1 MIFFVLECFW
11 SVKIC
16 DGGGMPR
23 RKKLFVFTDDVDQVV
38 ITLGMDLKVSQ
49 QLKFVG
55 ASAWRYSLNS
65 LIGQPFVTR
74 QQVDNTAI
82 GFRITLHDIPV
93 FRLSFVLMLTAAKV
107 HDVFHS

>member
-1 MIFFVLECFW
+1 MP
-11 SVKIC
+11 
-16 DGGGMPR
+16 GGEFCWM
-23 RKKLFVFTDDVDQVV
+23 FTDDVDQVV
-38 ITLGMDLKVSQ
+38 IPLGMDLKVSQ
-49 QLKFVG
+49 ELKFVG

-93 FRLSFVLMLTAAKV
+93 CRLSFVLMLTTAKV

>member
-1 MIFFVLECFW
+1 
-11 SVKIC
+11 
-16 DGGGMPR
+16 MPR

-49 QLKFVG
+49 ELKFVG

>member
-1 MIFFVLECFW
+1 MP
-11 SVKIC
+11 
-16 DGGGMPR
+16 GGE
-23 RKKLFVFTDDVDQVV
+23 FSWVVADYCYQVI
-38 ITLGMDLKVSQ
+38 ITLGMNLDVRQ

-82 GFRITLHDIPV
+82 GFRITLRDIQYVARLAAVACCKPV
-93 FRLSFVLMLTAAKV
+93 RSRAMRANSLKNFFIVDRI
-107 HDVFHS
+107 

>member
-1 MIFFVLECFW
+1 MSFFLFSKTSGDVEVGDW
-11 SVKIC
+11 RTVS
-16 DGGGMPR
+16 G
-23 RKKLFVFTDDVDQVV
+23 RKNLFVFTDDVDQVV

-49 QLKFVG
+49 ELKFVG

-82 GFRITLHDIPV
+82 GF
-93 FRLSFVLMLTAAKV
+93 
-107 HDVFHS
+107 

>member
-1 MIFFVLECFW
+1 MEYFW
-11 SVKIC
+11 GVEVSDWRTVPGREYI
-16 DGGGMPR
+16 
-23 RKKLFVFTDDVDQVV
+23 FVFTDDVDQVIV
-38 ITLGMDLKVSQ
+38 TLGMDLKVSQ
-49 QLKFVG
+49 ELKFVG

-93 FRLSFVLMLTAAKV
+93 CRLSFVLMLTAAKV